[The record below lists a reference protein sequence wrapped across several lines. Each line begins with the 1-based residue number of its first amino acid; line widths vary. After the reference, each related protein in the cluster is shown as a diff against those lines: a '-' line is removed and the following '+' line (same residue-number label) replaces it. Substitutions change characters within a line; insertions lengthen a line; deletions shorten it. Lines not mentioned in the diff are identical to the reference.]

1 VVVGDGVRNLCVT
14 VSRIYR
20 KKEKTSLSFG
30 PSSYVLRHV
39 HGPGLLGGNSKVIIE
54 KNIVVSALR
63 KKKREEKEMYLGL
76 EKCLEPLLSSPFSDL
91 SVTPSVNV
99 VCRRWQ

>member
-1 VVVGDGVRNLCVT
+1 MARVCW
-14 VSRIYR
+14 
-20 KKEKTSLSFG
+20 
-30 PSSYVLRHV
+30 
-39 HGPGLLGGNSKVIIE
+39 GNSKVIIE

-91 SVTPSVNV
+91 SVAPSVDV
-99 VCRRWQ
+99 VCRRCLSTVAVGVAGIHSQQSVDN